1 MTRVWDMTLHAAP
14 ASWLDS
20 VALWPIAQ
28 YASLRGTGEEGEEEE
43 PTLALAFLQVV
54 QALGVTEAGTF
65 LLLPE
70 EVPGLG

>member
-20 VALWPIAQ
+20 VALRPIAQ
-28 YASLRGTGEEGEEEE
+28 YATLHRTGEEGEGE

-54 QALGVTEAGTF
+54 QALGVTESGTF

>member
-1 MTRVWDMTLHAAP
+1 MADSSVRKF
-14 ASWLDS
+14 ASH
-20 VALWPIAQ
+20 
-28 YASLRGTGEEGEEEE
+28 REEGEEEE

-54 QALGVTEAGTF
+54 QALGVTESGTF